1 MSAESGDQ
9 QESVPRLNERILS
22 SLSRRSVA
30 AHPWHDLEIDNKGSK
45 VKYRLD
51 KKTGLIKVDRVL
63 YSSVVYPQNYGFIPR
78 TLCEDSDPMDV
89 LVLMQEPVLPGC
101 FLRARAIGLM
111 PISSSSAS
119 SSYQHGRPSS
129 NETSTELMLM
139 DSSHCIIER
148 EHMFD
153 KQRQRGTPLEFRRQ
167 KREAVEVQPELSTMT
182 KGWSRFVKEKK
193 LDAGDIVSF
202 QRGAGE
208 LAKHRL
214 FIDWRRRPDDPATYS
229 HNNLLLEG
237 GSSSSNNNI
246 PQQQLQPQP
255 QPPNNNYPNS
265 YNMYGIGSP
274 YYALST
280 VINASL
286 LIMVRSGAAAPSSV
300 VEPRVFNSVPVVQ
313 GKVAAKRLRLFG
325 VNGRHC
331 PMDHSDMFSSSSIPT
346 TAYSHFSSSLM
357 NCNNSA
363 SPMPSQQSS
372 EKGKSSMSLDL
383 DI

>member
-1 MSAESGDQ
+1 MMNFFG
-9 QESVPRLNERILS
+9 
-22 SLSRRSVA
+22 SRRGIQQQADSS
-30 AHPWHDLEIDNKGSK
+30 KG
-45 VKYRLD
+45 
-51 KKTGLIKVDRVL
+51 ICP
-63 YSSVVYPQNYGFIPR
+63 SSQ
-78 TLCEDSDPMDV
+78 
-89 LVLMQEPVLPGC
+89 
-101 FLRARAIGLM
+101 
-111 PISSSSAS
+111 SSSSAS

-153 KQRQRGTPLEFRRQ
+153 KVVTPSDVGKLNRLVIPKQHAEKYFPLDSTSNDKGGLLLNFEDRNGKPWRFRYSYWNSSQ
-167 KREAVEVQPELSTMT
+167 SYVMT

-214 FIDWRRRPDDPATYS
+214 FIDWRRRPDDVMNNHFMRLPHHFSLLQPYPTYS

-280 VINASL
+280 VINANPFNNV
-286 LIMVRSGAAAPSSV
+286 VRSGAAAPSSV

-325 VNGRHC
+325 VNMDYC